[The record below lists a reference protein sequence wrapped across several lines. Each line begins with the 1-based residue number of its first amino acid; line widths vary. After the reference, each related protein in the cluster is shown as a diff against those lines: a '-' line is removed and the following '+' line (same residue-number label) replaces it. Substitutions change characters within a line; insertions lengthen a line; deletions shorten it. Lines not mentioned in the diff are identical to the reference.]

1 MKSSSSHI
9 RISIAVIIWV
19 IFLPDTIRADDEY
32 DQFAVAKNA
41 FDAGEYK
48 EAVHRFETLLQ
59 NGLQNPTLILE
70 TLKLSGIS
78 YLFIE
83 NREAAEEQFTKLL
96 TKAPDY
102 TLDPLLYPIE
112 VVDFF
117 TEIKQ
122 KNQKRLDE
130 LAKAKAI
137 EAAAEKAAQEAA
149 RKAEF
154 EKMRRNIY
162 LERKISTG
170 SLLVAALP
178 FGAGQFQNG
187 HHLKGWAFF
196 SSEILL
202 CTSAT
207 VFFFLHNSLRSKGN
221 TPFENPNEKQKYVN
235 LEKAYRL
242 ANHISLITLGVTVT
256 AGIVD
261 SLLFFQSEKEEWKKI
276 DEDNVPEKLRP
287 KTAGIKILP
296 EVFAD
301 KNVIGIGMIGRF

>member
-1 MKSSSSHI
+1 MKSTFRHI
-9 RISIAVIIWV
+9 RLTIAFFTWIILSPAFV
-19 IFLPDTIRADDEY
+19 TADDEY
-32 DQFAVAKNA
+32 DQFAIAKNA

-48 EAVHRFETLLQ
+48 EAVHRFKTLLES
-59 NGLQNPTLILE
+59 GLQNPTLVLE

-102 TLDPLLYPIE
+102 MLDPLLYPIE

-137 EAAAEKAAQEAA
+137 EAAAEKAEEEAA

-162 LERKISTG
+162 LERRVSTG

-187 HHLKGWAFF
+187 QTVKGWTFF
-196 SSEILL
+196 SSEVLL

-207 VFFFLHNSLRSKGN
+207 VFFFLHSSLRNKADK
-221 TPFENPNEKQKYVN
+221 PFENPNEKQKYVT
-235 LEKAYRL
+235 LEKSYRL
-242 ANHISLITLGVTVT
+242 VNQISLITLGVTVT

-261 SLLFFQSEKEEWKKI
+261 SLLFFQAEKEEWKKI
-276 DEDNVPEKLRP
+276 DEDKVPPNLRP
-287 KTAGIKILP
+287 KTAGIKISP
-296 EVFAD
+296 DVFTD
-301 KNVIGIGMIGRF
+301 KNFVGVGMTGSF